1 MPPPDVAEKTSVV
14 SPKKISLLAV
24 KILVSFGLLFYL
36 LSNVELADIRSN
48 LSNADPLFLAF
59 ALLTPYVGFF
69 VTSLRW
75 KGLLAEQGVHA
86 RQSVLFRSC
95 MTAVFFNQLLPST
108 IGGDVV
114 RIYDSWKAGASRA
127 VAVST
132 IFIDRILGLTALAV
146 FAVAGLALMNSHL
159 DELRLLPLAVVGVA
173 FCLMG
178 SVLMV
183 FSPVKALLELA
194 RKVYRASPGP
204 ISKFFGKLD
213 DAVDV
218 YRGKHLVLVRAM
230 ALSLVLQ
237 LNVILMHYL
246 LGRAIGITPTFYD
259 YFYVVPIAL
268 FVMLIPL
275 TINGIGL
282 REGMFVYML
291 AGLGVAKD
299 DAITLSLLAFAVFL
313 VHGVMGGVVLA
324 MRGLSLSAIQK
335 SASTQRSGQP
345 T

>member
-1 MPPPDVAEKTSVV
+1 MPAPETTEQ
-14 SPKKISLLAV
+14 KKGLSSKKLVLILIKV
-24 KILVSFGLLFYL
+24 LVSFGLLYYL
-36 LSNVELADIRSN
+36 LSNVELSKVKDN
-48 LSNADPLFLAF
+48 LLHADPFYIFL
-59 ALLTPYVGFF
+59 ALLTPYIGFF

-75 KGLLAEQGVHA
+75 KGLLAVQGVPV
-86 RQSVLFRSC
+86 RQPVLFRSC
-95 MTAVFFNQLLPST
+95 MIAVFFNQLLPST

-114 RIYDSWKAGASRA
+114 RIYDSWKAGATRA

-132 IFIDRILGLTALAV
+132 IFIDRVLGLTALAL
-146 FAVAGLALMNSHL
+146 FAVAGLFMLHAQT
-159 DELRLLPLAVVGVA
+159 DELRLLPIAVVGVA
-173 FCLMG
+173 FCLVG
-178 SVLMV
+178 SVLMI
-183 FSPVKALLELA
+183 FSPVKPLLELA
-194 RKVYRASPGP
+194 RMIYRASPGP

-213 DAVDV
+213 DAVEA
-218 YRGKHLVLVRAM
+218 YRGKHLVLIRAM
-230 ALSLVLQ
+230 LLSLVLQ

-246 LGRAIGITPTFYD
+246 LGQAVGITPGFFD

-299 DAITLSLLAFAVFL
+299 DAIALSFLAFAVFL
-313 VHGVMGGVVLA
+313 IHGVMGGIVLA
-324 MRGLSLSAIQK
+324 IRGISPATFSRPEMSQA
-335 SASTQRSGQP
+335 AGHP

>member
-1 MPPPDVAEKTSVV
+1 MPPPEITEKVGAV
-14 SPKKISLLAV
+14 SPKKVVLLAV
-24 KILVSFGLLFYL
+24 KILISFGLLFYL
-36 LSNVELADIRSN
+36 LSSVEFADIKAN
-48 LSNADPLFLAF
+48 LASANPLYLAL

-86 RQSVLFRSC
+86 RQSILFRSC

-114 RIYDSWKAGASRA
+114 RIYDSWKAGATKA

-132 IFIDRILGLTALAV
+132 IFIDRILGLTALAM
-146 FAVAGLALMNSHL
+146 FAVAGLALMKTQS
-159 DELRLLPLAVVGVA
+159 DDLRLLPLAVVGVA
-173 FCLMG
+173 LCLAG

-194 RKVYRASPGP
+194 RTVYRASPRP

-213 DAVDV
+213 EAVDA
-218 YRGKHLVLVRAM
+218 YRGKHFVLVRAM

-246 LGRAIGITPTFYD
+246 LGRAIGISPTFYD
-259 YFYVVPIAL
+259 YFYIVPIAL

-291 AGLGVAKD
+291 AGLNVAKD

-313 VHGVMGGVVLA
+313 IHGVVGGLVLA

-335 SASTQRSGQP
+335 SVSPQRSGQP

>member
-1 MPPPDVAEKTSVV
+1 MPPPEDAQSISGI
-14 SPKKISLLAV
+14 SPKKAALLVV
-24 KILVSFGLLFYL
+24 KFLVSFGLLFYL
-36 LSNVELADIRSN
+36 LSSIELADIKAN
-48 LSNADPLFLAF
+48 LASADFVFLVL
-59 ALLTPYVGFF
+59 ALLTPYIGFF
-69 VTSLRW
+69 ITSLRW

-86 RQSVLFRSC
+86 RQSILFRSC

-114 RIYDSWKAGASRA
+114 RIYDSWKAGATRA

-132 IFIDRILGLTALAV
+132 IFIDRILGLTALAI
-146 FAVAGLALMNSHL
+146 FAVAGLALMNKQSDDL
-159 DELRLLPLAVVGVA
+159 ELLPLAVVGVA
-173 FCLMG
+173 ICLAV

-194 RKVYRASPGP
+194 RTVYLASPRP

-213 DAVDV
+213 EAVDS
-218 YRGKHLVLVRAM
+218 YRGKHVVLLRAM
-230 ALSLVLQ
+230 VLSLVLQ
-237 LNVILMHYL
+237 LNVILMHFL
-246 LGRAIGITPTFYD
+246 LGRAIGISPTFYD

-313 VHGVMGGVVLA
+313 IHGVMGGIVLA
-324 MRGLSLSAIQK
+324 LRGLSLSTIQK
-335 SASTQRSGQP
+335 SVNTQRSGQP

>member
-1 MPPPDVAEKTSVV
+1 MPPPEDAQTISGI
-14 SPKKISLLAV
+14 SPKKAALLVV
-24 KILVSFGLLFYL
+24 KFLVSFGLLFYL
-36 LSNVELADIRSN
+36 LSSIELTDIKAN
-48 LSNADPLFLAF
+48 LASADPVFLVL
-59 ALLTPYVGFF
+59 ALLTPYIGFF
-69 VTSLRW
+69 ITSLRW

-86 RQSVLFRSC
+86 RQSILFRSC

-114 RIYDSWKAGASRA
+114 RIYDSWKAGATRA

-132 IFIDRILGLTALAV
+132 IFIDRILGLTALAL
-146 FAVAGLALMNSHL
+146 FAVAGLVLMNKQSDDL
-159 DELRLLPLAVVGVA
+159 ELLPLAVVGVA
-173 FCLMG
+173 ICLAV

-194 RKVYRASPGP
+194 RTVYHASPRP
-204 ISKFFGKLD
+204 INKFFGKLD
-213 DAVDV
+213 EAVES
-218 YRGKHLVLVRAM
+218 YRGKHIVLLRAM
-230 ALSLVLQ
+230 VLSLVLQ
-237 LNVILMHYL
+237 LNVILMHFL
-246 LGRAIGITPTFYD
+246 LGRAIGISPTFYD

-282 REGMFVYML
+282 REGMFVYMF

-313 VHGVMGGVVLA
+313 IHGVMGGIVLA
-324 MRGLSLSAIQK
+324 IRGLSLSAIQK
-335 SASTQRSGQP
+335 SDGTQRSGQP
-345 T
+345 I